1 MGLAF
6 GWSGGVFMRSLILS
20 ALVILAFLFAH
31 AARAATDG
39 SENSWGLCESLA
51 GYAGLR
57 AVDTSPAT
65 LCWVTDVAAVKVYSR
80 YDVMIECRG
89 GDYFYA
95 IVRTAFRSIFSCD
108 VQDVQFHKEN

>member
-1 MGLAF
+1 
-6 GWSGGVFMRSLILS
+6 MRSLILS
-20 ALVILAFLFAH
+20 AFVILAFLFVH
-31 AARAATDG
+31 AARASSYDRDD
-39 SENSWGLCESLA
+39 SWGICESLA

-57 AVDTSPAT
+57 AVDSSPGT
-65 LCWVTDVAAVKVYSR
+65 LCWVTDIAAVKVYSR

-95 IVRTAFRSIFSCD
+95 VVHTAFKSIFVCD